1 MVQSLQQGHEKAIIS
16 LVETLAFKESP
27 AYDPKLGYFWASV
40 ASLME
45 PDPVHYYGDA
55 HRVFLRETLDKLTKD
70 ELEAMA
76 VKCRDSNFRACK
88 YEKLL
93 DALE

>member
-1 MVQSLQQGHEKAIIS
+1 
-16 LVETLAFKESP
+16 
-27 AYDPKLGYFWASV
+27 
-40 ASLME
+40 ME
-45 PDPVHYYGDA
+45 PDPVRYYGDA